1 MQFAPEKG
9 RDATLKQLNEVDH
22 RVATGGEAVNEAV
35 DVIEKL
41 FGKTTPVPVSDHIKV
56 RAADRAIAKV
66 ALFDRQISGIGDAII
81 IETYMTPSRARR

>member
-9 RDATLKQLNEVDH
+9 RDATLKQLNEVSY

-41 FGKTTPVPVSDHIKV
+41 FGKTTPVPVSNHIKV

-66 ALFDRQISGIGDAII
+66 ATFHRQLNGIGDASI
-81 IETYMTPSRARR
+81 IETYIDA